1 MTLDEKAERRSRTLG
16 RRARFSFGLVL
27 LALVFTL
34 GVGLGAALAPAMSPS
49 HSQAAPSPAASVSV
63 FGEAWDIVHQHYV
76 DPTAIDD
83 QKMLVAAISGMLE
96 TLGDQGHTRYLT
108 ADELRMHAEELSG
121 TYTGVGIQIEERD
134 GNIVVVTPLD
144 NTPAQEAGIRPGDVL
159 IEIDGQSAQGLGLD
173 EVVRRVRG
181 PEGTSVTLV
190 FQRPGQREPIQVTL
204 VRETIRISPVNW
216 TMLPGQIAHI
226 RLSQFS
232 SGATDDL
239 KRAIAGAQAAGAV
252 GIVLDLRNN
261 PGGLVNE
268 AIGVASQFLPPNST
282 VFLSQVR
289 SGDRE
294 EYRTEV
300 SASPTDLPMV
310 VLINGGT
317 ASAGEIVAGA
327 IQENKRAPLV
337 GERTFGTG
345 TVLTE
350 FRLQDGSAILLGTEL
365 WLTPSGRQIWRNG
378 IEPDVRVSLPPE
390 VQPAMPVGGKPL
402 SEEAMAQDVQLQAAL
417 RILQGYPALGT
428 SAPRPGCLR
437 CE

>member
-1 MTLDEKAERRSRTLG
+1 M
-16 RRARFSFGLVL
+16 LVVL
-27 LALVFTL
+27 TLVFVL
-34 GVGLGAALAPAMSPS
+34 GVGLGAVASPVIAPL
-49 HSQAAPSPAASVSV
+49 HSQAAPSPVAPTSV
-63 FGEAWDIVHQHYV
+63 FEEAWEIVHQHYV
-76 DPTAIDD
+76 DPSAIDD

-108 ADELRMHAEELSG
+108 AEELRMHAEELAG

-134 GNIVVVTPLD
+134 GKIVVVTPLD

-159 IEIDGQSAQGLGLD
+159 IEIDGQPAQGLGLD

-190 FQRPGQREPIQVTL
+190 FQRPGQQAPIQVTL
-204 VRETIRISPVNW
+204 VRETIRISPVSW
-216 TMLPGQIAHI
+216 AMLPGNIADI

-239 KRAIAGAQAAGAV
+239 KRAIAEAQAAGAT

-268 AIGVASQFLPPNST
+268 AIGVASQFLPPNTT
-282 VFLSQVR
+282 VFQSQVR
-289 SGDRE
+289 SGARD
-294 EYRTEV
+294 EYRTDA
-300 SASPTDLPMV
+300 SATPTDLPLV
-310 VLINGGT
+310 VLVNNGT

-327 IQENKRAPLV
+327 IQDNRRAPLV
-337 GERTFGTG
+337 GEKTFGTG

-365 WLTPSGRQIWRNG
+365 WLTPKGRQIWRNG
-378 IEPDVRVSLPPE
+378 IQPDVRVSLPAE
-390 VQPAMPVGGKPL
+390 VSPAMPGSGKPL
-402 SEEAMAQDVQLQAAL
+402 TEEAIAQDAQLQAAL
-417 RILQGYPALGT
+417 RILQGYPAPGT
-428 SAPRPGCLR
+428 SAPRSGCLR

>member
-1 MTLDEKAERRSRTLG
+1 MTSGETFEKRHQTRDRRK
-16 RRARFSFGLVL
+16 RFPLMLVVLVL
-27 LALVFTL
+27 VFAL
-34 GVGLGAALAPAMSPS
+34 GVGLGAAASPVIAPL
-49 HSQAAPSPAASVSV
+49 HSQAAPSPVAPISV

-76 DPTAIDD
+76 DPSAIDD

-108 ADELRMHAEELSG
+108 ADELQMHAEELSG

-190 FQRPGQREPIQVTL
+190 FRRAGQPELVQVTL
-204 VRETIRISPVNW
+204 VREVIRISPVSW
-216 TMLPGQIAHI
+216 AMLPGNIADI

-239 KRAIAGAQAAGAV
+239 KRALAEAQAAGAT

-261 PGGLVNE
+261 PGGLVSE

-289 SGDRE
+289 SGARD
-294 EYRTEV
+294 EYRTDA
-300 SASPTDLPMV
+300 SATPTDLSLV
-310 VLINGGT
+310 VLVNNGT

-327 IQENKRAPLV
+327 IQENRRAPLV
-337 GERTFGTG
+337 GEKTFGTG

-365 WLTPSGRQIWRNG
+365 WLTPKGRQIWRNG
-378 IEPDVRVSLPPE
+378 IQPDVRVSLPTE
-390 VQPAMPVGGKPL
+390 VSPAMPGSGKPL
-402 SEEAMAQDVQLQAAL
+402 TEEAIAQDAQLQAAL
-417 RILQGYPALGT
+417 RILQGYPAPGT
-428 SAPRPGCLR
+428 SAPRSGCLR